1 MAVHV
6 RLARGVV
13 EHFPARASEWAL
25 AGMMVS
31 WGYLILLPEAMFT
44 RSPAFNEMAAMA
56 SETTWGLAAMGIGLV
71 RLVALFINGTFAQT
85 WYGRWSPHVR
95 GMMSALAVF
104 VWLSISIGV
113 LQSSTVT
120 TGMAV
125 YPWLTAL
132 DIWNALRAFKD
143 SGTMDGSRNNGVP

>member
-25 AGMMVS
+25 AGMMAT
-31 WGYLILLPEAMFT
+31 WGYLVLLPGEIFET
-44 RSPAFNEMAAMA
+44 SQAFREMAAMA
-56 SETTWGLAAMGIGLV
+56 SESTWGLAALVIGAV
-71 RLVALFINGTFAQT
+71 RVLALFVNGTFATT

-95 GMMSALAVF
+95 GVMSALAVF